1 VEAVGRRGRDRAQG
15 AEPRAAIPADQL
27 PTIFEPFRR
36 VASGPEGLGLGL
48 YIVKEIVRAHGG
60 TIEVRS
66 SADEGTTFACLW
78 RRNGAAARP
87 LAVPSPL

>member
-1 VEAVGRRGRDRAQG
+1 VDAVGED
-15 AEPRAAIPADQL
+15 AEAEQI

-36 VASGPEGLGLGL
+36 VSNGPEGLGLGL

-78 RRNGAAARP
+78 RRKAAAIRSQ
-87 LAVPSPL
+87 LGALISSA